1 MKVTEESLFY
11 AFRYALSKCKTFA
24 PRIVMKDI
32 LDNLYSF
39 DEKTIKLMIKEIE
52 EAPCLGMDF
61 DKIEWLKFKEK
72 LEEIIK

>member
-11 AFRYALSKCKTFA
+11 AFRYALGKKTFA
-24 PRIVMKDI
+24 PRIVMNDI
-32 LDNLYSF
+32 LDNIYSF
-39 DEKTIKLMIKEIE
+39 EEKTIVMMIKEIE

-72 LEEIIK
+72 LKRIIK